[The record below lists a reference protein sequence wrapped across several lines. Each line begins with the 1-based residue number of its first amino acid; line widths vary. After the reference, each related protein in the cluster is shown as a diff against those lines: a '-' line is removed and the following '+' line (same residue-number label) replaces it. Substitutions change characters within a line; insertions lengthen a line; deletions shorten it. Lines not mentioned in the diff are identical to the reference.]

1 MTEDKMSDLP
11 KPKCDVCKDTGWT
24 GWEKPMSDIEGKIH
38 LVFVPQRCM
47 MCDLGRFN
55 QQVNIPAP

>member
-1 MTEDKMSDLP
+1 MSDLP